1 MCYRGYPPRMTLR
14 VSKLVVRGF
23 RNLAAVAIEPDPR
36 HNLFVGANGQGKTSL
51 LEAVDFIATL
61 RSFRGATRS
70 QLVGHGIAQAAARM
84 VVEGGE
90 LEHEFRLA
98 IDRKSREVLLDGK
111 RPERAVQYYGAA
123 ACVVFHPQDLD
134 LVRGSPDLRRRLLD
148 RILVRVVDGYGEAL
162 RSYAR
167 ALKSR
172 NAILRSATPDPRAVA
187 AYDPILARFGSAIVR
202 ARIALTDELLPAA
215 RVAADDIALSGSEV
229 SIAYRTKSPTD
240 ANEYREALVRAWDTD
255 RARTLTSVGPHAD
268 DVVIKWGGRVAKDVA
283 SQGQT
288 RAIALA
294 LRLAELEVLKARSGR
309 TPWLLLDD
317 VSSELDRERTE
328 RLFSRIARLDAQL
341 WVTTTDP
348 GIAALVPSA
357 TRFVVRGG
365 DVTRD
370 GG

>member
-1 MCYRGYPPRMTLR
+1 MTLR

-23 RNLAAVAIEPDPR
+23 RNLAAVAVEPDPR
-36 HNLFVGANGQGKTSL
+36 SNLFVGANGQGKTSL
-51 LEAVDFIATL
+51 LEAVDFVATL

-70 QLVGHGIAQAAARM
+70 QLIGHGVAQAAARM

-90 LEHEFRLA
+90 SEHEFRVTL
-98 IDRKSREVLLDGK
+98 DRKSREVSLDGK
-111 RPERAVQYYGAA
+111 RPERAVHYYGAA

-172 NAILRSATPDPRAVA
+172 NAVLRAAAPDPRAIA
-187 AYDPILARFGSAIVR
+187 AYDPMLARYGSAIIR
-202 ARIALTDELLPAA
+202 ARLALTDELLPAA
-215 RVAADDIALSGSEV
+215 RAAADDIALSGSEV

-240 ANEYREALVRAWDTD
+240 ADGYREALARALDTD
-255 RARTLTSVGPHAD
+255 RARMSTTLGPHAD
-268 DVVIKWGGRVAKDVA
+268 DVVIKWSGRVARDVA

-294 LRLAELEVLKARSGR
+294 LRLAELEILRARSGR

-328 RLFSRIARLDAQL
+328 RLFARIASLEAQL

-348 GIAALVPSA
+348 AIAALLPNA
-357 TRFVVRGG
+357 TRFTVHAGN
-365 DVTRD
+365 VTR
-370 GG
+370 G